1 MFHVEQNMKKVS
13 VLFIFVLSLL
23 TSCMSLIKADRLVY
37 AGSIG
42 KKVDAA
48 IIDSISRVDVSNDT
62 QK

>member
-1 MFHVEQNMKKVS
+1 M
-13 VLFIFVLSLL
+13 LFIFVALL
-23 TSCMSLIKADRLVY
+23 TSCMSLVKADRLVY